1 MLNGFNHGWLDFEPG
16 VLKSIAGS
24 GICPPLPAL
33 IRVDEFQPVN
43 PWRVALPQSS
53 LLLHRPRSECI
64 KVVLPVENFAANYLS
79 HPRGQPH
86 PWPYNL
92 DQLFYVPY
100 SEPILM
106 PVTFLRYFS
115 AAVLASAVWLYA
127 ADKPKTNSAPAP
139 ADPYAEVQPATES
152 IDLGMY
158 ERIRD
163 EGLNRSHVMEFASAL
178 MDGIGPRLTASPN
191 ARKANDWTRDTL
203 TKIGLENAHL
213 EDWGEFGIGWQQ
225 LNTWARLVAPDTA
238 VLIVQ
243 ATPWSPATSGPVT
256 GDVVFVNIQNEKD
269 MDQYKG
275 KLAGKIVLFG
285 AMRPVPPLEK
295 ALFTRSTEKDL
306 EETAEF
312 PVNANAGGLPPEL
325 MARIRE
331 RMERQKLI
339 EKIAEFF
346 ALEKVAA
353 VIEPSRDGANGGGSG
368 GTLFDDNGATLGRTP
383 YKADKQVKI
392 PVVVAAIESY
402 GRLYRL
408 TQAHVPASVEIDVET
423 KFTGEHEHAF
433 NTIAEIPGTDPRLK
447 DQVVMV
453 GGHLDSWIAGT
464 GATDNG
470 AGTIVAMEAVRI
482 LKALDIKPRRTIR
495 IALWTGEEQG
505 LFGSKGYVTQHFG
518 SFKTST
524 APDQMQLPESM
535 RRPAGPLE
543 VKPEQ
548 KLISAYFNV
557 DNGSGKIRGIYT
569 QGNAAVAPIF
579 AQWIAPLKDLGITTI
594 TMRNTGGTDHLS
606 FDAVGIPGFQ
616 FVQDDLDYDTRTHHS
631 NEDVYERLQA
641 ADLKQIATVEAI
653 FVFNAA
659 QRDQMMPRKP
669 LPDPDRLDKL
679 RAPLEN
685 VFPGATAPEKKQ

>member
-1 MLNGFNHGWLDFEPG
+1 
-16 VLKSIAGS
+16 
-24 GICPPLPAL
+24 
-33 IRVDEFQPVN
+33 
-43 PWRVALPQSS
+43 
-53 LLLHRPRSECI
+53 
-64 KVVLPVENFAANYLS
+64 
-79 HPRGQPH
+79 
-86 PWPYNL
+86 
-92 DQLFYVPY
+92 
-100 SEPILM
+100 M
-106 PVTFLRYFS
+106 PVTSLRYLC
-115 AAVLASAVWLYA
+115 AALLSSTVWLYA
-127 ADKPKTNSAPAP
+127 ADHADTPPSAAT
-139 ADPYAEVQPATES
+139 DPYTETQPATES
-152 IDLGMY
+152 LDLGMY

-191 ARKANDWTRDTL
+191 AKKANEWTRDTL
-203 TKIGLENAHL
+203 AKIGLENAHL
-213 EDWGEFGIGWQQ
+213 EDWGEFGMGWQQ
-225 LNTWARLVAPDTA
+225 LNTWARMVTPDTA

-243 ATPWSPATSGPVT
+243 ATPWSPPTTGAVT
-256 GDVVFVNIQNEKD
+256 GDVVFVKIDSEKD
-269 MDQYKG
+269 LDQYKG

-285 AMRPVPPLEK
+285 AMRPVPPVDK
-295 ALFTRSTEKDL
+295 PLFTRNTEKDL
-306 EETAEF
+306 DETAEF
-312 PVNANAGGLPPEL
+312 PVSANAGGIPPEL

-331 RMERQKLI
+331 RMERQKLV
-339 EKIAEFF
+339 
-346 ALEKVAA
+346 EKVAA
-353 VIEPSRDGANGGGSG
+353 FFAEEKVAGVIEPSRDGGSGGGSG
-368 GTLFDDNGATLGRTP
+368 GTFFDDNGAAMGRTP
-383 YKADKQVKI
+383 YKADNRVKV

-408 TQAHVPASVEIDVET
+408 TQAHVPVSVAMDVET
-423 KFTGEHEHAF
+423 RFTGEHEHAF
-433 NTIAEIPGTDPRLK
+433 NTIAEIPGADPRLK

-470 AGTIVAMEAVRI
+470 AGTVVAMEAVRI

-505 LFGSKGYVTQHFG
+505 LFGSKGYVSQHFG
-518 SFKTST
+518 SVKTST
-524 APDQMQLPESM
+524 APDQMQLPEFM
-535 RRPAGPLE
+535 RKPAGPLE

-579 AQWIAPLKDLGITTI
+579 AQWMAPLKDLGVSTI

-616 FVQDDLDYDTRTHHS
+616 FIQDDLDYETRTHHS

-653 FVFNAA
+653 FVYNAA

-669 LPDPDRLDKL
+669 IPDPERTEKL
-679 RAPLEN
+679 RAPLEGI
-685 VFPGATAPEKKQ
+685 FPGAPAAHKTQ